1 MTLGLPLGF
10 VRGGRLGPRVHGKM
24 STVPATFIDR
34 EAELAELGRLVED
47 ARRGSGRVIV
57 IEGEAG
63 IGKTSLAAFAAEQAT
78 MAGLRVLKAR
88 GSDLEQGFAFGVVR
102 QLLERVASDDPDLL
116 NGRAA
121 LAAPVLGGGT
131 DAGVASAS
139 EGSLHGL
146 YWLVAALSE
155 PAPVMIVIDD
165 LQWAD
170 QESVSFLRFLA
181 VRVSGLRLAL
191 LLATRPL
198 GAGTP
203 AATVLADPAVEIV
216 KPGPLSVEGAS
227 RLLRER
233 LASYPAPEFT
243 AACHAQTGGNPFL
256 LGQLAQAVIGE
267 GIEAGR
273 AQASL
278 VGQLRVDG
286 IARTLL
292 ARVSPGEL
300 AVAKA
305 IAILGDDVPVG
316 HAADLAGVDGQ
327 AAEQAADSLAAGGI
341 LQSGRPLRF
350 RHALLRSAVLSEMPA
365 GERARA
371 HAAAVALLRAGGAS
385 AEHVAAHLL
394 ALEPTRVA
402 ADAATLIQAARDAA
416 GRSGPAS
423 AATLLERA
431 LQEPLEPDQRVGALM
446 LLGAAEDDLGRAEAA
461 ERFIDAARLATSE
474 SLQAEA
480 AIAAAEAAALDSARA
495 ERAIALLDALPQQD
509 PESEVGLRVLNARLA
524 ATYSDRERFAAVVA
538 NAEVPE
544 QLTGST
550 SHESVLLT
558 HLARARL
565 TGGANAAEVADL
577 ARRATHTPV
586 VEDPGWFIMIV
597 IALTATDQLDTA
609 ERVAQL
615 AVERARERGA
625 LRTYVFAMAWRARIA
640 LFKGQLTKAEELAD
654 AALQAGNAAGEWW
667 RLVPMSVL
675 LETLVDQGRIADASG
690 AWAWMDLGETVPP
703 HRPLTPLLQAR
714 ARLRIATGEHE
725 KALADLAEATR
736 RLGGSAAGI
745 NGVSELLHSA
755 EAHWALEDRQA
766 ACDAASSAVE
776 ITRRFGAASSLGA
789 ALRIQS
795 RLTDDEHLARES
807 VSLLEQSP
815 RRLELARAL
824 IDLGALLRRHGDRR
838 ESREPLRKG
847 HELAASCGARGLA
860 THAQDELAA
869 SGGHIA
875 RRDPTRR
882 DQLTPS
888 EHRIA
893 TMAADGNT
901 NREIAQS
908 LFLTVKTVEMHL
920 SNAYRKLGVRS
931 RHDLPEA
938 LAVSPLTSAYADTN
952 VEPQC

>member
-1 MTLGLPLGF
+1 
-10 VRGGRLGPRVHGKM
+10 M
-24 STVPATFIDR
+24 STISATLIDR
-34 EAELAELGRLVED
+34 EAELAELARLVED
-47 ARRGSGRVIV
+47 ARRGSGGVMA

-63 IGKTSLAAFAAEQAT
+63 IGKTSVLEFAIAQAR
-78 MAGLRVLKAR
+78 MAGLRVLRAR

-102 QLLERVASDDPDLL
+102 QLLEREASNDPGLL
-116 NGRAA
+116 AGRAS
-121 LAAPVLGGGT
+121 LAAPVLGGGS
-131 DAGVASAS
+131 DAGVARAS

-155 PAPVMIVIDD
+155 ATPLAMAIDD
-165 LQWAD
+165 LHWAD

-181 VRVSGLRLAL
+181 VRVFGMRLAV

-198 GAGTP
+198 APGAP
-203 AATVLADPAVEIV
+203 AATVLADPAADLV
-216 KPGPLSVEGAS
+216 KPGPLSLAGTS
-227 RLLRER
+227 RLLGAR
-233 LASYPAPEFT
+233 LASSPAAEFA

-256 LGQLAQAVIGE
+256 LGQLAQAVIAE
-267 GIEAGR
+267 GIEAGP

-278 VGQLRVDG
+278 VGELRVGG

-316 HAADLAGVDGQ
+316 HAADLAGVNGQ
-327 AAEQAADSLAAGGI
+327 AAEQAADALAAGGI
-341 LQSGRPLRF
+341 LESGRPLRF

-371 HAAAVALLRAGGAS
+371 HAEAVGLLRAHGAS
-385 AEHVAAHLL
+385 AEHVGAHLL

-402 ADAATLIQAARDAA
+402 ADAATLIEAARDAA

-423 AATLLERA
+423 AATFLERA
-431 LQEPLEPDQRVGALM
+431 LQEPLEPDRRVEALM
-446 LLGAAEDDLGRAEAA
+446 LLGAAEDDLGRAKAA
-461 ERFIDAARLATSE
+461 DRFIEAARLASNR
-474 SLQAEA
+474 SAQIEA
-480 AIAAAEAAALDSARA
+480 AIAAAQASALDPIRA
-495 ERAIALLDALPQQD
+495 ARAIALLDALPPQAAG
-509 PESEVGLRVLNARLA
+509 SELSIRLLNSRLA
-524 ATYSDRERFAAVVA
+524 ATYGAREREFRALVA
-538 NAEVPE
+538 HARLPDHIA
-544 QLTGST
+544 GST
-550 SHESVLLT
+550 PHESVLLA
-558 HLARARL
+558 HVARARL
-565 TGGANAAEVADL
+565 VGGANADEVSDL
-577 ARRATHTPV
+577 ARRAAQTPV
-586 VEDPGWFIMIV
+586 LDEPAWFITIV
-597 IALTATDQLDTA
+597 IALAATDHHDLA
-609 ERVAQL
+609 EGLAQL

-625 LRTYVFAMAWRARIA
+625 LRDYVFAMAWRARIA
-640 LFKGQLTKAEELAD
+640 LLKGQLTTAEELAD
-654 AALQAGNAAGEWW
+654 AALQAGDAAGEWW
-667 RLVPMSVL
+667 RLVPASVL
-675 LETLVDQGRIADASG
+675 LETLIDQGRVLDALK
-690 AWAWMDLGETVPP
+690 AWVSTDLGEAVPP

-725 KALADLAEATR
+725 RALTDLSESSR
-736 RLGGSAAGI
+736 RLGGSSAGI
-745 NGVSELLHSA
+745 NGVSELLRAA
-755 EAHWALEDRQA
+755 EAHWALGQEQQA
-766 ACDAASSAVE
+766 RDAASSAVE

-815 RRLELARAL
+815 RCLEHARAL
-824 IDLGALLRRHGDRR
+824 VDLGALLRRRGNRR

-847 HELAASCGARGLA
+847 HELAAACGARDLA
-860 THAQDELAA
+860 AHARDELAA
-869 SGGHIA
+869 SGAHIA

-888 EHRIA
+888 EYRIA
-893 TMAADGNT
+893 TMAGEGNT

-931 RHDLPEA
+931 RHDLPRA
-938 LAVSPLTSAYADTN
+938 LEVSPGH
-952 VEPQC
+952 E